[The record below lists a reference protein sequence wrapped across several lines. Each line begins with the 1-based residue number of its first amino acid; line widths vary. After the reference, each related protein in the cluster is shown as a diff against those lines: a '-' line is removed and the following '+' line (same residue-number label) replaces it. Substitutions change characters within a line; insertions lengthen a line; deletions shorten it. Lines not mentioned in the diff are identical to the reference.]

1 MGRGRGAC
9 LPGQPSVTARRGVE
23 VDAVGVRVLGEPAQ
37 QVVPDAAG
45 LEGARGLQ
53 ELELEEDSASAI

>member
-1 MGRGRGAC
+1 M
-9 LPGQPSVTARRGVE
+9 
-23 VDAVGVRVLGEPAQ
+23 DAVGVRVLGEPAQ